1 MFRFHWKHVHV
12 FTYASSGSMND
23 FFLAGDPPTVSCRLW
38 HISLSSAIFS
48 VLNLLALESSHMFLL
63 PTWTGWRGT
72 FVSRRTAMRKVSR
85 AISDSSASRSSS
97 AISSLASSNGLSST
111 CFCLCT
117 AAGREKKLVICCAVL
132 HSSGVNKECLFSSFA
147 NFISREICTGSTS
160 CSCVKLL
167 H

>member
-23 FFLAGDPPTVSCRLW
+23 FFLAGDPATVSRRLW

-63 PTWTGWRGT
+63 PTWRGWRGT
-72 FVSRRTAMRKVSR
+72 FVSRRTAMRKVCQVSR

-117 AAGREKKLVICCAVL
+117 ADSREKKAGYLLRCSPLLGSKQRMPIFVL
-132 HSSGVNKECLFSSFA
+132 CELHF
-147 NFISREICTGSTS
+147 TGN
-160 CSCVKLL
+160 LYWINL
-167 H
+167 